1 MTNPRKDYITRIKA
15 NVSIYATKKTS
26 NVLDGTYPSVFHG
39 RSLNFEDLR
48 EYVPGDN
55 IRDIDWK
62 SSGRAGTILV
72 KRYIA
77 DKKHSIMLVLDTG
90 AKMSGDTAQFESK
103 REIAL
108 RTAGTIGYIAYKNG
122 DTVGSLYNNDGMIK
136 LNPFRTGIPNL
147 ERILAQ
153 YDRDL
158 ESTKKN
164 SIEKS
169 LNFILNNFKKRMII
183 FVVTDMDGISQVSE
197 PCLKRLKTR
206 HDVLFVNISD
216 LGLTGNKVFDIDGKG
231 YVPSFISGNK
241 VLARLE
247 AEKRKEIIDA
257 NAHKLLK
264 FGVSSVTVDKE
275 DEIVTKIIEL
285 LESHRYANI
294 R

>member
-1 MTNPRKDYITRIKA
+1 MKSKSDYITRIKA
-15 NVSIYATKKTS
+15 NISIYATKRTS

-62 SSGRAGTILV
+62 ASGRSGQILI

-90 AKMSGDTAQFESK
+90 AKMTGDTAESEPK
-103 REIAL
+103 REVAL
-108 RTAGTIGYIAYKNG
+108 RVAGTIGYIAYKNG
-122 DTVGSLYNNDGMIK
+122 DTVGSLYNKNGMVK
-136 LNPFRTGIPNL
+136 LNPFRTGLPNI
-147 ERILAQ
+147 ERILAE

-158 ESTKKN
+158 SDDHHN
-164 SIEKS
+164 DIEKS
-169 LNFILNNFKKRMII
+169 LDFIINNFKKRMII
-183 FVVTDMDGISQVSE
+183 FVVTDMDGIHNISE

-216 LGLTGNKVFDIDGKG
+216 LGLTGNKVFDVDSKG
-231 YVPSFISGNK
+231 YVPNFISGNK
-241 VLARLE
+241 RLAQLE
-247 AEKRKEIIDA
+247 IQKRNEILTD
-257 NAHKLLK
+257 NARKLLK
-264 FGVSSVTVDKE
+264 FGISSVNCDRE
-275 DEIVTKIIEL
+275 DEIVAKLIEL

>member
-1 MTNPRKDYITRIKA
+1 MKPKSDYITRIKA
-15 NVSIYATKKTS
+15 NVSIYATKRTS

-90 AKMSGDTAQFESK
+90 AKMSGNTAELEQK

-122 DTVGSLYNNDGMIK
+122 DTVGSIYNKDGLIK
-136 LNPFRTGIPNL
+136 LNPFRSGIPNL
-147 ERILAQ
+147 ERILAE

-158 ESTKKN
+158 EMTGKN

-169 LNFILNNFKKRMII
+169 LDFIINNFKKRMIV
-183 FVVTDMDGISQVSE
+183 FVVTDMNGIFGISE
-197 PCLKRLKTR
+197 ACIKRLKTR

-216 LGLTGNKVFDIDGKG
+216 LGLTGNKVFDIDGNH
-231 YVPSFISGNK
+231 YVPSFISNNK
-241 VLARLE
+241 KLAQLE
-247 AEKRKEIIDA
+247 KQKRDEITDS
-257 NAHKLLK
+257 NARKLLK
-264 FGVSSVTVDKE
+264 YGVSSVAIDKE
-275 DEIVTKIIEL
+275 EEIVQKIIEL

>member
-1 MTNPRKDYITRIKA
+1 MKSKSDYITRIKA
-15 NVSIYATKKTS
+15 NVSIYATKRTS

-62 SSGRAGTILV
+62 ASGRAGQILV

-90 AKMSGDTAQFESK
+90 SKMAGDSAEFVQK

-122 DTVGSLYNNDGMIK
+122 DTVGSLYNKDGLIK

-147 ERILAQ
+147 ERILAE

-158 ESTKKN
+158 ESRQKN

-169 LNFILNNFKKRMII
+169 LDFIINNFKKRMII
-183 FVVTDMDGISQVSE
+183 FVITDMSGINEVSE
-197 PCLKRLKTR
+197 ACLKRLKTR

-216 LGLTGNKVFDIDGKG
+216 LGLTGNQVFDIDGNG
-231 YVPSFISGNK
+231 YVPNFISRNK
-241 VLARLE
+241 KLAE
-247 AEKRKEIIDA
+247 IEKAKREEILTS
-257 NAHKLLK
+257 NARKLLK
-264 FGVSSVTVDKE
+264 FGVSSVNVDNE
-275 DEIVTKIIEL
+275 EEIVGKIIEL
-285 LESHRYANI
+285 LESHRYANV

>member
-1 MTNPRKDYITRIKA
+1 MKPRSEYITQIKA

-90 AKMSGDTAQFESK
+90 DKMTGDTAAFVPK

-108 RTAGTIGYIAYKNG
+108 RTAGTIGYLAYKNG
-122 DTVGSLYNNDGMIK
+122 DTVGSLYNRDGLIK
-136 LNPFRTGIPNL
+136 LNPFKTGIPNL
-147 ERILAQ
+147 ERIIAE
-153 YDRDL
+153 YDRDIGIG
-158 ESTKKN
+158 KKN
-164 SIEKS
+164 KIENA
-169 LNFILNNFKKRMII
+169 LDFIINNFKKRMII
-183 FVVTDMDGISQVSE
+183 FVVTDMEGVASISE
-197 PCLKRLKTR
+197 PCIKRLMTR
-206 HDVLFVNISD
+206 HDLLFVNISD
-216 LGLTGNKVFDIDGKG
+216 LGLTGNKVYDIDGRS
-231 YVPSFISGNK
+231 YVPNFISSNK
-241 VLARLE
+241 
-247 AEKRKEIIDA
+247 
-257 NAHKLLK
+257 KLLK
-264 FGVSSVTVDKE
+264 YEQEKREGILASNARKLLKYGVSSVTIEKE

>member
-1 MTNPRKDYITRIKA
+1 MMKSKSDYITRIKA
-15 NVSIYATKKTS
+15 NVSIYATKRTS

-62 SSGRAGTILV
+62 ASGRAGTILV

-90 AKMSGDTAQFESK
+90 AKMSGDSAEFIPK

-122 DTVGSLYNNDGMIK
+122 DTVGSLYNKDGLIK
-136 LNPFRTGIPNL
+136 LNPFRSGIPNL
-147 ERILAQ
+147 ERILAE

-158 ESTKKN
+158 ESKEKN
-164 SIEKS
+164 NIEKS
-169 LNFILNNFKKRMII
+169 LDFIINNFKKRMII
-183 FVVTDMDGISQVSE
+183 FVITDMNGIHSVSE

-216 LGLTGNKVFDIDGKG
+216 LGLTGNQVYDIDGRH
-231 YVPSFISGNK
+231 YVPTFISSK
-241 VLARLE
+241 KKLARLE
-247 AEKRKEIIDA
+247 AEKRAQLLNE
-257 NAHKLLK
+257 NARKLLK
-264 FGVSSVTVDKE
+264 FGVTSVTVDNE
-275 DEIVTKIIEL
+275 EEIVPRIIEL

>member
-1 MTNPRKDYITRIKA
+1 MKSKSDYITRIKA
-15 NVSIYATKKTS
+15 NVSIYATKRTS

-62 SSGRAGTILV
+62 ASGRAGTILV

-90 AKMSGDTAQFESK
+90 AKMQGDTTEFIQK
-103 REIAL
+103 REVAL

-122 DTVGSLYNNDGMIK
+122 DTVGSLYNKDGMIK

-147 ERILAQ
+147 ERIIAE

-158 ESTKKN
+158 NSVQKN

-169 LNFILNNFKKRMII
+169 LDFIINNFKKRMII
-183 FVVTDMDGISQVSE
+183 FVITDMNGIYGVSE

-216 LGLTGNKVFDIDGKG
+216 LGLTGNQVFDIDGNR
-231 YVPSFISGNK
+231 YVPSFISNNK
-241 VLARLE
+241 KLARIE
-247 AEKRKEIIDA
+247 AEKREEILTS
-257 NAHKLLK
+257 NARKLLK
-264 FGVSSVTVDKE
+264 FGVSSVTINNE
-275 DEIVTKIIEL
+275 DEIVSKIIEL

>member
-1 MTNPRKDYITRIKA
+1 MKSKSDYITRIKA
-15 NVSIYATKKTS
+15 NVSIYATKRTS

-62 SSGRAGTILV
+62 ASGRAGTILV

-77 DKKHSIMLVLDTG
+77 DKKHSIMIVLDTG
-90 AKMSGDTAQFESK
+90 AKMKGDTAMFVSK

-122 DTVGSLYNNDGMIK
+122 DTVGSLYNKDGLIK
-136 LNPFRTGIPNL
+136 LNPFRTGLPNV
-147 ERILAQ
+147 ERILAE
-153 YDRDL
+153 YDRDVDAGR
-158 ESTKKN
+158 KN

-169 LNFILNNFKKRMII
+169 LDFIINNFKKRMII
-183 FVVTDMDGISQVSE
+183 FVITDMDGMYGVSE

-206 HDVLFVNISD
+206 HDVLFINISD
-216 LGLTGNKVFDIDGKG
+216 LGLTGNKVFDIDGNG

-241 VLARLE
+241 KLARLE
-247 AEKRKEIIDA
+247 AEKREEILNS
-257 NAHKLLK
+257 NARKLLK
-264 FGVSSVTVDKE
+264 FGISSVTIEKE
-275 DEIVTKIIEL
+275 DEIVQKIIEL

>member
-1 MTNPRKDYITRIKA
+1 MSGRTSYVNRIKA

-39 RSLNFEDLR
+39 RSMNFEDLR
-48 EYVPGDN
+48 EYIPGDN

-62 SSGRAGTILV
+62 ASGRSGTILI

-90 AKMSGDTAQFESK
+90 SKMSGDSAGFDKK
-103 REIAL
+103 RDIAL
-108 RTAGTIGYIAYKNG
+108 TAAGTIGYLAYKNG
-122 DTVGSLYNNDGMIK
+122 DTIGSLYNRDGFIK

-147 ERILAQ
+147 EMMLAG

-158 ESTKKN
+158 ESHEKN
-164 SIEKS
+164 NIEKS
-169 LNFILNNFKKRMII
+169 LDFIINNFKKRMIV
-183 FVVTDMDGISQVSE
+183 FVITDMDGISKVSE
-197 PCLKRLKTR
+197 PCLKRLRTR

-216 LGLTGNKVFDIDGKG
+216 LGLTGNKVYDVDGRR
-231 YVPSFISGNK
+231 YVPNFISGNRR
-241 VLARLE
+241 LAMLE
-247 AEKRKEIIDA
+247 AKRRQEIQES
-257 NAHKLLK
+257 NARKLIK
-264 FGVSSVTVDKE
+264 FGVSSVNIDTEEQVVPK
-275 DEIVTKIIEL
+275 VIEL

>member
-1 MTNPRKDYITRIKA
+1 MKSKSDYITRIKA
-15 NVSIYATKKTS
+15 NVSIYATKRTS

-62 SSGRAGTILV
+62 ASGRAGQILV

-90 AKMSGDTAQFESK
+90 SKMAGDSAEFVQK

-122 DTVGSLYNNDGMIK
+122 DTVGSLYNKDGLIK

-147 ERILAQ
+147 ERILAE

-158 ESTKKN
+158 ESKQKN

-169 LNFILNNFKKRMII
+169 LDFIINNFKKRMII
-183 FVVTDMDGISQVSE
+183 FVITDMSGINEVSE
-197 PCLKRLKTR
+197 ACLKRLKTR
-206 HDVLFVNISD
+206 HDILFINISD
-216 LGLTGNKVFDIDGKG
+216 LGLTGNQVFDIDGNG
-231 YVPSFISGNK
+231 YVPNFISRNK
-241 VLARLE
+241 KLAE
-247 AEKRKEIIDA
+247 IEKAKREELLTS
-257 NAHKLLK
+257 NARKLLK
-264 FGVSSVTVDKE
+264 FGVSSVNVDNE
-275 DEIVTKIIEL
+275 EEIVGKIIEL
-285 LESHRYANI
+285 LESHRYANV

>member
-1 MTNPRKDYITRIKA
+1 MKSKSDYITRIKA
-15 NVSIYATKKTS
+15 NVSIYATKRTS

-62 SSGRAGTILV
+62 ASGRAGQILV

-90 AKMSGDTAQFESK
+90 SKMAGDSAEFVQK

-122 DTVGSLYNNDGMIK
+122 DTVGSLYNKDGFIK

-147 ERILAQ
+147 ERILAE

-158 ESTKKN
+158 ESKQKN

-169 LNFILNNFKKRMII
+169 LDFIINNFKKRMII
-183 FVVTDMDGISQVSE
+183 FVITDMSGINEVSE
-197 PCLKRLKTR
+197 ACLKRLKTR
-206 HDVLFVNISD
+206 HDVLFINISD
-216 LGLTGNKVFDIDGKG
+216 LGLTGNQVFDIDGNG
-231 YVPSFISGNK
+231 YVPNFISRNK
-241 VLARLE
+241 KLAE
-247 AEKRKEIIDA
+247 IEKAKREEILTS
-257 NAHKLLK
+257 NARKLLK
-264 FGVSSVTVDKE
+264 FGVSSVNVDNE
-275 DEIVTKIIEL
+275 EEIVGKIIEL
-285 LESHRYANI
+285 LESHRYANV

>member
-1 MTNPRKDYITRIKA
+1 MKSKSDYITRIKA
-15 NVSIYATKKTS
+15 NVSIYATKRTS

-62 SSGRAGTILV
+62 ASGRAGQILV

-90 AKMSGDTAQFESK
+90 SKMAGDSAEFVQK

-122 DTVGSLYNNDGMIK
+122 DTVGSLYNKDGLIK

-147 ERILAQ
+147 ERILAE

-158 ESTKKN
+158 ESRQKN

-169 LNFILNNFKKRMII
+169 LDFIINNLKKRMII
-183 FVVTDMDGISQVSE
+183 FVITDMSGINEVSE
-197 PCLKRLKTR
+197 ACLKRLKTR

-216 LGLTGNKVFDIDGKG
+216 LGLTGNQVFDIDGNG
-231 YVPSFISGNK
+231 YVPNFISRNK
-241 VLARLE
+241 KLAE
-247 AEKRKEIIDA
+247 IEKAKREEILTS
-257 NAHKLLK
+257 NARKLLK
-264 FGVSSVTVDKE
+264 FGVSSVNVDNE
-275 DEIVTKIIEL
+275 EEIVGKIIEL
-285 LESHRYANI
+285 LESHRYANV

>member
-90 AKMSGDTAQFESK
+90 AKMTGDTAQFESK

-108 RTAGTIGYIAYKNG
+108 RTAGTVGYIAYKNG
-122 DTVGSLYNNDGMIK
+122 DTVGSLYNNDGLIK

-183 FVVTDMDGISQVSE
+183 FVITDMDGISQVSE

-216 LGLTGNKVFDIDGKG
+216 LGLTGNKVFDIDGSG

-241 VLARLE
+241 TLARLE
-247 AEKRKEIIDA
+247 AEKRKEIIDS

-264 FGVSSVTVDKE
+264 FGVSSVTIDKE
-275 DEIVTKIIEL
+275 DDIVTKIIEL

>member
-1 MTNPRKDYITRIKA
+1 MKSKSDYITRIKA
-15 NVSIYATKKTS
+15 NISIYATKKTS

-62 SSGRAGTILV
+62 ASGRSGQILI
-72 KRYIA
+72 KRYVA

-90 AKMSGDTAQFESK
+90 AKMSGDTAEGEPK

-108 RTAGTIGYIAYKNG
+108 RMAGTIGYIAYKNG
-122 DTVGSLYNNDGMIK
+122 DTVGSLYNKNGLVK

-147 ERILAQ
+147 ERILAE

-158 ESTKKN
+158 EDDHRN
-164 SIEKS
+164 DIEKS
-169 LNFILNNFKKRMII
+169 LDFIINNFKKRMII
-183 FVVTDMDGISQVSE
+183 FVITDMDGIHRISE

-216 LGLTGNKVFDIDGKG
+216 LGLTGNKVFDVDGKG
-231 YVPSFISGNK
+231 YVPNFISGNK
-241 VLARLE
+241 KLARLE
-247 AEKRKEIIDA
+247 IQKRNEILTD
-257 NAHKLLK
+257 NARKLLK
-264 FGVSSVTVDKE
+264 FGISSVNCDRE
-275 DEIVTKIIEL
+275 DEIVTKLIEL

>member
-1 MTNPRKDYITRIKA
+1 MNPRSDYITQIKA

-90 AKMSGDTAQFESK
+90 AKMSGDTADFFPK
-103 REIAL
+103 KEIAL
-108 RTAGTIGYIAYKNG
+108 RVAGTLGYIAYKNG
-122 DTVGSLYNNDGMIK
+122 DTVGSVYNKDGMIR
-136 LNPFRTGIPNL
+136 LHPFKTGIPNL
-147 ERILAQ
+147 ERIIAEC
-153 YDRDL
+153 DKEIESDKHNDL
-158 ESTKKN
+158 
-164 SIEKS
+164 EKS
-169 LNFILNNFKKRMII
+169 LDFLINNFKKRMII
-183 FVVTDMDGISQVSE
+183 FVVTDMNGIASVSE

-206 HDVLFVNISD
+206 HDLLFVNISD
-216 LGLTGNKVFDIDGKG
+216 LGLTGNKVFDIDGRG
-231 YVPSFISGNK
+231 YVPNFISKNK
-241 VLARLE
+241 RLGRYE
-247 AEKRKEIIDA
+247 KEKRDIILA
-257 NAHKLLK
+257 SNARKLLK
-264 FGVSSVTVDKE
+264 FGVSSVTVNNK
-275 DEIVTKIIEL
+275 DEIVPKVIEL

>member
-1 MTNPRKDYITRIKA
+1 MKSKSDYITRIKA
-15 NVSIYATKKTS
+15 NVSIYATKRTS

-62 SSGRAGTILV
+62 ASGRAGQILV

-90 AKMSGDTAQFESK
+90 SKMAGDSAEFVQK

-122 DTVGSLYNNDGMIK
+122 DTVGSLYNKDGLIK

-147 ERILAQ
+147 ERILAE

-158 ESTKKN
+158 ESRQKN

-169 LNFILNNFKKRMII
+169 LDFIINNFKKRMII
-183 FVVTDMDGISQVSE
+183 FVITDMSGINEVSE
-197 PCLKRLKTR
+197 ACLKRLKTR
-206 HDVLFVNISD
+206 HDVLFINISD
-216 LGLTGNKVFDIDGKG
+216 LGLTGNQVFDIDGNG
-231 YVPSFISGNK
+231 YVPNFISRNK
-241 VLARLE
+241 KLAELE
-247 AEKRKEIIDA
+247 KTNREEILTS
-257 NAHKLLK
+257 NARKLLK
-264 FGVSSVTVDKE
+264 FGVSSVNVDNE
-275 DEIVTKIIEL
+275 EEIVGKIIEL
-285 LESHRYANI
+285 LESHRYANV

>member
-1 MTNPRKDYITRIKA
+1 MKSKSDYITRIKA
-15 NVSIYATKKTS
+15 NVSIYATKRTS

-62 SSGRAGTILV
+62 ASGRAGQILV

-90 AKMSGDTAQFESK
+90 SKMAGDSAEFVQK

-122 DTVGSLYNNDGMIK
+122 DTVGSLYNKDGLIK

-147 ERILAQ
+147 ERILAE

-158 ESTKKN
+158 ESKQKN

-169 LNFILNNFKKRMII
+169 LDFIINNFKKRMII
-183 FVVTDMDGISQVSE
+183 FVITDMSTPVERSKSTCKQ
-197 PCLKRLKTR
+197 
-206 HDVLFVNISD
+206 
-216 LGLTGNKVFDIDGKG
+216 
-231 YVPSFISGNK
+231 
-241 VLARLE
+241 
-247 AEKRKEIIDA
+247 EKA
-257 NAHKLLK
+257 AYGGSPWAA
-264 FGVSSVTVDKE
+264 F
-275 DEIVTKIIEL
+275 
-285 LESHRYANI
+285 
-294 R
+294 

>member
-1 MTNPRKDYITRIKA
+1 MKSKSDYITRIKA
-15 NVSIYATKKTS
+15 NVSIYATKRTS

-62 SSGRAGTILV
+62 ASGRAGQILV

-90 AKMSGDTAQFESK
+90 SKMAGDSAEFVQK

-122 DTVGSLYNNDGMIK
+122 DTVGSLYNKDGLIK

-147 ERILAQ
+147 ERILAE

-158 ESTKKN
+158 ESKQKN

-169 LNFILNNFKKRMII
+169 LDFIINNFKKRMII
-183 FVVTDMDGISQVSE
+183 FVITDMSGINEVSE
-197 PCLKRLKTR
+197 ACLKRLKTR
-206 HDVLFVNISD
+206 HDVLFINISD
-216 LGLTGNKVFDIDGKG
+216 LGLTGNQVFDIDGNG
-231 YVPSFISGNK
+231 YVPNFISRNK
-241 VLARLE
+241 KLAE
-247 AEKRKEIIDA
+247 IEKAKREEILTS
-257 NAHKLLK
+257 NARKLLK
-264 FGVSSVTVDKE
+264 FGVSSVNVDNE
-275 DEIVTKIIEL
+275 EEIVGKIIEL
-285 LESHRYANI
+285 LESHRYANV

>member
-1 MTNPRKDYITRIKA
+1 MKSKSDYITRIKA
-15 NVSIYATKKTS
+15 NVSIYATKRTS

-62 SSGRAGTILV
+62 ASGRAGQILV

-90 AKMSGDTAQFESK
+90 SKMAGDSAEFVQK

-122 DTVGSLYNNDGMIK
+122 DTVGSLYNKDGLIK

-147 ERILAQ
+147 ERILAE

-158 ESTKKN
+158 ESEQKN

-169 LNFILNNFKKRMII
+169 LDFIINNFKKRMII
-183 FVVTDMDGISQVSE
+183 FVITDMSGINEVSE
-197 PCLKRLKTR
+197 ACLKRLKTR
-206 HDVLFVNISD
+206 HDILFINISD
-216 LGLTGNKVFDIDGKG
+216 LGLTGNQVFDIDGNG
-231 YVPSFISGNK
+231 YVPNFISRNK
-241 VLARLE
+241 KLAE
-247 AEKRKEIIDA
+247 IEKAKREEILTS
-257 NAHKLLK
+257 NARKLLK
-264 FGVSSVTVDKE
+264 FGVSSVNVDNE
-275 DEIVTKIIEL
+275 EEIVGKIIEL
-285 LESHRYANI
+285 LESHRYANV